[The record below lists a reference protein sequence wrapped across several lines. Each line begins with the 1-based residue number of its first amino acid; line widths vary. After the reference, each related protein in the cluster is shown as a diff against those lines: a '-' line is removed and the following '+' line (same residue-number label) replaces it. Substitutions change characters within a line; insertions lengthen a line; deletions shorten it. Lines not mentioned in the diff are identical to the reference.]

1 MTEPTFGEYREEV
14 QADYGSNTTTPGFN
28 KNAKFKLGDDF
39 LKILQDNAFNRTN
52 GDDVVDHT
60 TKFLAILELIK
71 IPNVDPNQLR
81 LHVFPLSLTGAARKW
96 WIEEGRECFDEHKMK
111 IYGRNISE
119 LDDIS
124 VSNDEKKELLNE
136 GVFKSEKFE
145 VIRYSLG
152 TNEEYISINT
162 CEYATCKRTN
172 GIMSS
177 VYHEIFLK
185 KDQGWLVKRTK

>member
-1 MTEPTFGEYREEV
+1 MTEPPFVRNTGRKF
-14 QADYGSNTTTPGFN
+14 QAYIAQYYTHRAH

-136 GVFKSEKFE
+136 EVFKSEKFE
-145 VIRYSLG
+145 LCWYTNAFATHNLAHKRIMEDHTEQILGEFSL
-152 TNEEYISINT
+152 
-162 CEYATCKRTN
+162 
-172 GIMSS
+172 
-177 VYHEIFLK
+177 
-185 KDQGWLVKRTK
+185 

>member
-96 WIEEGRECFDEHKMK
+96 WIEEVDGK
-111 IYGRNISE
+111 ITTWGE
-119 LDDIS
+119 LT
-124 VSNDEKKELLNE
+124 
-136 GVFKSEKFE
+136 EKFVHKYHTLSHTYKNTSFSE
-145 VIRYSLG
+145 DMDDSLDCLDF
-152 TNEEYISINT
+152 IN
-162 CEYATCKRTN
+162 
-172 GIMSS
+172 
-177 VYHEIFLK
+177 
-185 KDQGWLVKRTK
+185 WLNSKFRNYRSMDGKTKNAL

>member
-145 VIRYSLG
+145 LCWYTNAFATHNLAHKRIMEDHTGNLG
-152 TNEEYISINT
+152 EFSIN
-162 CEYATCKRTN
+162 
-172 GIMSS
+172 S
-177 VYHEIFLK
+177 F
-185 KDQGWLVKRTK
+185 